1 MIDLKPSYRGSLIA
15 IAIVIA
21 MAWCT
26 TPAEADDL
34 LSVDA
39 AGLKEVVTTLCG
51 KQAQALTKSESEE
64 EFLTLYQECIQF
76 VFGILNPVEMQ
87 HNHS

>member
-64 EFLTLYQECIQF
+64 EFLTLYQECIKF

>member
-21 MAWCT
+21 MAWAT

-39 AGLKEVVTTLCG
+39 VGLKEVITVLC
-51 KQAQALTKSESEE
+51 ATKSLSESESKE
-64 EFLTLYQECIQF
+64 EFLTLYQECIRYTF
-76 VFGILNPVEMQ
+76 EILHPVEMQ
-87 HNHS
+87 HSHS